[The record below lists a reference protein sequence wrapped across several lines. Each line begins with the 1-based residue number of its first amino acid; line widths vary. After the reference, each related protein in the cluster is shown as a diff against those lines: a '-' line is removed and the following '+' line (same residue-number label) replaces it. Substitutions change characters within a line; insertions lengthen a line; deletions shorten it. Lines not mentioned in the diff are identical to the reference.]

1 MGRTA
6 ITRILAPTILTAL
19 LFVVAIYWV
28 LIPAVERA
36 VMERKREMIREL
48 TVSAWNI
55 LANHEEMERAGE
67 FSREEAQRLAIAQLR
82 HLHYGPMQKDYFWI
96 NDLQP
101 RMIMH
106 PYRTELEGMDLAG
119 YTDPDGRLL
128 FTEAVAVVRRDGEGY
143 LTYRWQRRDREEQI
157 VPKLSFVK
165 GFEPW
170 AWMLGTGI
178 YIDDVQA
185 EIRRFTNRLT
195 AVSTVIMAVVSILLA
210 FVCRESLRI
219 ERRRRTAEQALARAA
234 DALRTRVD
242 TLEEAEAMQRRT
254 IEDLSATLDLVQPD
268 APGPAKWREEI
279 QRAANV
285 SEIAASNQSFPTRL
299 QTLILNGARAACI
312 NQLLSAN
319 ADAVA
324 SRLIELAIRDLGQPP
339 ANFAFLVMGSQ
350 GRRESTLKTDQD
362 HALLYADPAIGH
374 ERACADYFLA
384 LGARISDGLA
394 AAGYALCAGGIMAR
408 NAAWCRPLSAW
419 KERCAGW
426 IEGLEAEDLL
436 QAKIFFDFRCI
447 HGDPALAA
455 ELHSFIRAR
464 CGNAPRFF
472 PLLARTILLYTP
484 PLGLFG
490 GLATETREG
499 RRRGIDLKEAMT
511 PLVDFARIYALR
523 HNIAATHTLE
533 RLRALVRDGLIPRQS
548 AEEVVQVYEALMQLR
563 IRTQAR
569 AMESGREPDNLIEI
583 ASLTRIERRL
593 LKEAFSQVRVFQ
605 QKLSFD
611 FTGGTGAAA

>member
-6 ITRILAPTILTAL
+6 ITRIVAPTLLTAL

-48 TVSAWNI
+48 TVTAWNI
-55 LANHEEMERAGE
+55 LANFEELERAGVH
-67 FSREEAQRLAIAQLR
+67 SREEAQRLAVAQLR
-82 HLHYGPMQKDYFWI
+82 HLHYGPLQKDYFWI

-106 PYRTELEGMDLAG
+106 PYRSELEGMDLSG
-119 YTDPDGRLL
+119 YADPDGRLL
-128 FTEAVAVVRRDGEGY
+128 FVEAVALVRRDGEGF
-143 LTYRWQRRDREEQI
+143 LTYRWQRRDRAEQI

-195 AVSTVIMAVVSILLA
+195 AVSTAILGVVSILLA
-210 FVCRESLRI
+210 FVCAESLRI

-234 DALRTRVD
+234 DALRTRVGA
-242 TLEEAEAMQRRT
+242 LEETEAAQRRT
-254 IEDLSATLDLVQPD
+254 IEELSATLDLLQPGV
-268 APGPAKWREEI
+268 APGNWQDDI
-279 QRAANV
+279 QRAD
-285 SEIAASNQSFPTRL
+285 SMEEIAEKNRTFPARL
-299 QTLILNGARAACI
+299 QALVRNGARAASI

-324 SRLIELAIRDLGQPP
+324 NRLIELAVRDLGPPP
-339 ANFAFLVMGSQ
+339 AAFAFLVMGSQ

-362 HALLYADPAIGH
+362 HALLYADPAPGH
-374 ERACADYFLA
+374 EHASADYFLA

-394 AAGYALCAGGIMAR
+394 AAGYALCAGGVMAR

-419 KERCAGW
+419 KQRCAGW
-426 IEGLEAEDLL
+426 IDGLEAEDLL
-436 QAKIFFDFRCI
+436 QAKIFFDFRLV
-447 HGDPALAA
+447 HGDAALAA
-455 ELHSFIRAR
+455 ELQSFIRER
-464 CGNAPRFF
+464 CGHAPRFF
-472 PLLARTILLYTP
+472 PQLARTILLYTP

-490 GLATETREG
+490 SLAAEPRDG
-499 RRRGIDLKEAMT
+499 GRRGIDLKEAMT

-523 HNIAATHTLE
+523 HNITATHTLD
-533 RLRALVRDGLIPRQS
+533 RLRSLVRDGLVQPQS

-563 IRTQAR
+563 IRNQAR
-569 AMESGREPDNLIEI
+569 AMADGREPDNLADI
-583 ASLTRIERRL
+583 ATLTRIERRL

-611 FTGGTGAAA
+611 FTGGTGAAS

>member
-6 ITRILAPTILTAL
+6 ITRIVAPTLLTAL

-48 TVSAWNI
+48 TVTAWNI
-55 LANHEEMERAGE
+55 LANFEELERAGVH
-67 FSREEAQRLAIAQLR
+67 SREEAQRLAVAQLR
-82 HLHYGPMQKDYFWI
+82 HLHYGPLQKDYFWI

-106 PYRTELEGMDLAG
+106 PYRSELEGMDLSG

-128 FTEAVAVVRRDGEGY
+128 FVEAVALVRRDGEGF
-143 LTYRWQRRDREEQI
+143 LTYRWQRRDRAEQI

-185 EIRRFTNRLT
+185 EIRGFTNRLT
-195 AVSTVIMAVVSILLA
+195 AVSTAILGVVSILLA
-210 FVCRESLRI
+210 FVCAESLRI

-234 DALRTRVD
+234 DALRTRVGA
-242 TLEEAEAMQRRT
+242 LEETEAAQRRT
-254 IEDLSATLDLVQPD
+254 IVELSATLDLLQPGL
-268 APGPAKWREEI
+268 APGNWQDDI
-279 QRAANV
+279 QRAESAD
-285 SEIAASNQSFPTRL
+285 EIAARNRTFPARL
-299 QTLILNGARAACI
+299 QALVRNGARAASI

-324 SRLIELAIRDLGQPP
+324 NRLIELAVRDLGPP
-339 ANFAFLVMGSQ
+339 PSSFAFLVMGSQ

-362 HALLYADPAIGH
+362 HALLYADPAPGH
-374 ERACADYFLA
+374 EHASADYFLA

-394 AAGYALCAGGIMAR
+394 AAGYALCAGGVMAR

-419 KERCAGW
+419 KQRCAGW
-426 IEGLEAEDLL
+426 IDGLEAEDLL
-436 QAKIFFDFRCI
+436 RAKIFFDFRLV
-447 HGDPALAA
+447 HGDAALAA
-455 ELHSFIRAR
+455 ELQSFIRER
-464 CGNAPRFF
+464 CGHAPRFF
-472 PLLARTILLYTP
+472 PQLARTILLYTP

-490 GLATETREG
+490 SLAAEPRDG
-499 RRRGIDLKEAMT
+499 GRRGIDLKEAMT

-523 HNIAATHTLE
+523 HNITATHTLD
-533 RLRALVRDGLIPRQS
+533 RLRSLVRDGLVQPQS

-563 IRTQAR
+563 IRNQAR
-569 AMESGREPDNLIEI
+569 AMADGREPDNLADI
-583 ASLTRIERRL
+583 ATLTRIERRL

-611 FTGGTGAAA
+611 FTGGAGAAP